1 MKQPSPPRS
10 QQSLPPAQA
19 PVNAFRRLVVA
30 QGAPLLVAGLVVT
43 VLGYRD
49 ADEIVEV
56 WMGLWTMLVIPSSL
70 ALTWLAARIDRRVA
84 HRAPVARGLWLPTA
98 AAGVTLSAWVPL
110 LALAPTQ
117 LILWIVRG
125 SSRHF
130 GGMMAGLVAWAIV
143 AVAAV
148 VWVAGTRAL
157 TRRAEGRVAKEM
169 AVDPKKYSLGKKTL
183 FASDLDN
190 EEYTQAKKSSPDE
203 KFPTVPLRALEG
215 DHLKALARKHGLTF
229 SENPTEDELIAII
242 TAHQEKLVAE
252 KKVWNWKWI
261 VPGTTGKGES
271 NPMCL
276 SDRDDS
282 VFIAMTDRENKAHGL
297 DGKLP
302 FLEGMMAN
310 MVDTRSAWI
319 QRARELEMPLR
330 AGPSGT
336 TFRTMNYAAQLGG
349 INLPGMRLGMLGH
362 LIPTNAHSYH
372 EVMVAAQGHVPYLGQ
387 GKYSPLDPVPDAEM
401 RRMAKE
407 AAGGV
412 EERVDPI
419 LGINE

>member
-157 TRRAEGRVAKEM
+157 TRRAEGRVAQRVHLTDTIPTSVVGGAWAAFAFSVPSV
-169 AVDPKKYSLGKKTL
+169 AVLAMLQSSGFGTGIAGLVGWALFVTAAATAAVAGVVRAIAPSAPQSAVREVVGATLVAGWLPVFLLVTLSPGWGGHEDQRWVALILTSVAILAGTTLWSLGRADRL
-183 FASDLDN
+183 DDL
-190 EEYTQAKKSSPDE
+190 
-203 KFPTVPLRALEG
+203 
-215 DHLKALARKHGLTF
+215 HL
-229 SENPTEDELIAII
+229 
-242 TAHQEKLVAE
+242 
-252 KKVWNWKWI
+252 
-261 VPGTTGKGES
+261 
-271 NPMCL
+271 
-276 SDRDDS
+276 
-282 VFIAMTDRENKAHGL
+282 
-297 DGKLP
+297 
-302 FLEGMMAN
+302 
-310 MVDTRSAWI
+310 
-319 QRARELEMPLR
+319 
-330 AGPSGT
+330 SG
-336 TFRTMNYAAQLGG
+336 A
-349 INLPGMRLGMLGH
+349 
-362 LIPTNAHSYH
+362 
-372 EVMVAAQGHVPYLGQ
+372 
-387 GKYSPLDPVPDAEM
+387 
-401 RRMAKE
+401 
-407 AAGGV
+407 
-412 EERVDPI
+412 
-419 LGINE
+419 